1 LIKIWYGSL
10 RRRVFPFQILFF
22 YWTTNES
29 NMGHGYD
36 GKGTGKSGAFTI
48 AGGFL
53 IDGMSSLI

>member
-1 LIKIWYGSL
+1 
-10 RRRVFPFQILFF
+10 
-22 YWTTNES
+22 
-29 NMGHGYD
+29 MGHGYD

>member
-1 LIKIWYGSL
+1 M
-10 RRRVFPFQILFF
+10 FPFQILFF